1 MQIRNSVI
9 QQFVSAR
16 VRLRIDPPHPTCLPM
31 NALTDLPPAALDHVA
46 QYFRTLSE
54 PTRLRILNALGTGE
68 LSVGEIAQQVD
79 SSDANVSRHL
89 AQLARQGLVA
99 REHHGTSVYYR
110 IADPAVHE
118 LCTLVCGSI
127 ARRFDAAAVAR
138 AAFTAPARKA
148 AESRKK

>member
-9 QQFVSAR
+9 DRFLPSS
-16 VRLRIDPPHPTCLPM
+16 VRLRIDPLHPTCLPM

-54 PTRLRILNALGTGE
+54 PTRLRILNVLGTGE

-89 AQLARQGLVA
+89 AQMARHGLVA

-110 IADPAVHE
+110 IADPAVDD
-118 LCTLVCGSI
+118 LCNLVCGSI

-138 AAFTAPARKA
+138 AAFTAPARKVPA
-148 AESRKK
+148 SRKK